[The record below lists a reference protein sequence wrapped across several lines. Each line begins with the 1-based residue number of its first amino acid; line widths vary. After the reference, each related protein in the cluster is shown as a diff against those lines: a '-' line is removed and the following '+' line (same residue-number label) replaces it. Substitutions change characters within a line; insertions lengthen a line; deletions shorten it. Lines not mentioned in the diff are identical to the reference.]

1 MSVERPAVMSATTQ
15 TQDESERNLK
25 SSSVLPAVMVGAI
38 AGIDNIG
45 IGLAI
50 ASLIFAGPLIAGLE
64 MGVGVVL
71 LGGVVLALL
80 IGLRSTQPNAVA
92 LVQETSIAILAS
104 TAAIVAVRM
113 TGPVEAKVAT
123 VFAILGISTI
133 VAGIVF
139 WVIGKLRWGGLAGVL
154 PYPVVAGFLAG
165 SGWLLLEGG
174 ATMLTGGHS
183 LADIASR
190 LYEPDVLARV
200 APAIIF
206 SVAMIIALHRMT
218 HPMTAPALMLLAG
231 AAFYLVVPSMG
242 ISVAQARD
250 LGWLPDVSGGV
261 GISLPTVHMLGLVDW
276 GQVVFA
282 TPAMLS
288 AALLSM
294 IGLLLNTSGL
304 ELALGRDLDAD
315 SELRS
320 SGGANILVG
329 CFGGPSGF
337 VGLSMTLLAE
347 KMSCHGRGAGVAT
360 AIVMAVGL
368 FFARPIVSHLPVFLT
383 AGLVLYMGLD
393 LLYTWFVES
402 RRKLPFSE
410 WLIVVVIL
418 GVVALVGF
426 MQGLAV
432 GLLVSIGL
440 FIYNYARLPVIRLNT
455 TGRDMRSTVDRSPE
469 ASAYLLENGHVIEIT
484 QLEGYLFFGTADR
497 AVSEI
502 RSRIDESQEIS
513 LQFLVIDFRYVSGV
527 DSAATS
533 CFVKLKHAVEAAG
546 VRTCFSHV
554 DPKIEIAMKRAGLG
568 FQESD
573 LITIEQDLDHAVE
586 KCEEGL
592 LAMREQN
599 DAEAR
604 LVDHLASAIGPHP
617 RLQELIEV
625 MSERHMDPG
634 EYLIHAGNEADDVFF
649 LASGRVKVQITLA
662 NGRALRLRTMTGGAI
677 VGEVALYL
685 GVKRSADVIVEIPSL
700 VLRLDAGTI
709 SELEEKDSE
718 LAVLAHRIL
727 AHTLAEKLTL
737 ANRLIQIGQR

>member
-1 MSVERPAVMSATTQ
+1 MSYMARI
-15 TQDESERNLK
+15 QDESERNMK
-25 SSSVLPAVMVGAI
+25 SGSVLPPMMIGAI

-71 LGGVVLALL
+71 LGGVVLALW

-113 TGPVEAKVAT
+113 GGPAEAKVAT
-123 VFAILGISTI
+123 VFAILGISTVI
-133 VAGIVF
+133 TGIVF
-139 WVIGKLRWGGLAGVL
+139 WVTGKLRLGGLAGVL
-154 PYPVVAGFLAG
+154 PYPVIAGFLAG

-183 LADIASR
+183 LTDIAGR
-190 LYEPDVLARV
+190 LYEPGVVARV
-200 APAIIF
+200 VPAVVFAI
-206 SVAMIIALHRMT
+206 VMLLALRRKV
-218 HPMTAPALMLLAG
+218 HPMTAPLLMLLAG
-231 AAFYLVVPSMG
+231 ASFYVVLPSLG
-242 ISVAQARD
+242 VGVTQARD
-250 LGWLPDVSGGV
+250 LGWLPEVTGGV
-261 GISLPTVHMLGLVDW
+261 GVSLPTVSMLGLVDW
-276 GQVVFA
+276 GQIAFA
-282 TPAMLS
+282 FPAILS

-294 IGLLLNTSGL
+294 VGLLLNTSGL

-315 SELRS
+315 SELCS
-320 SGGANILVG
+320 SGAANILVG

-347 KMSCHGRGAGVAT
+347 KMRCRGRGAGVAT
-360 AIVMAVGL
+360 AIVMATGL
-368 FFARPIVSHLPVFLT
+368 FFARPIISHLPVFLT

-393 LLYTWFVES
+393 LLCEWFIAS

-410 WLIVVVIL
+410 WLIVVAIL
-418 GVVALVGF
+418 AVVALVGF

-440 FIYNYARLPVIRLNT
+440 FIYNYARLPVTRLSA
-455 TGRDMRSTVDRSPE
+455 TGRDIRSTVDRSPE
-469 ASAYLLENGHVIEIT
+469 ASAVLLENGHVIEIR

-497 AVSEI
+497 VVSEI
-502 RSRIDESQEIS
+502 RSHVDKARELP

-527 DSAATS
+527 DSAATT
-533 CFVKLKHAVEAAG
+533 CFVKLKHSVEAAG
-546 VRTCFSHV
+546 VRTYFSHV
-554 DPKIEIAMKRAGLG
+554 APRIEIALKRAGFEFREG
-568 FQESD
+568 D

-592 LAMREQN
+592 LAILEQN
-599 DAEAR
+599 HAESK
-604 LVDHLASAIGPHP
+604 LIDHLSSAIGPHP
-617 RLQELIEV
+617 RLPDLIEV
-625 MSERHMDPG
+625 MSMKHMDPG

-649 LASGRVKVQITLA
+649 LASGRVKVQVTLD
-662 NGRALRLRTMTGGAI
+662 NGRTLRLRTMTGGAI

-685 GVKRSADVIVEIPSL
+685 GIRRSADVIVEMPSQ

-709 SELEEKDSE
+709 VDLETGDSE
-718 LAVLAHRIL
+718 LALLAHRLL

-737 ANRLIQIGQR
+737 ANRLIQAGQR